1 MTKTREIKA
10 IERKIKVQ
18 DELIKE
24 SYRKRDEVVKSR
36 DQVQKDQLLEYFG
49 EVLTE
54 SGDEISV
61 SRDRVEFRRIDPTS
75 TSKWKKDI
83 LTLYFKSKDWRSS
96 EISEIDTSFYSTS
109 DNSLFELQRMVL
121 LGKVGEILMDH
132 SDDIIAGHNKITSDY
147 AGTLRKAEMAVQE
160 LELVLRAFG
169 KEIEDIENKVI
180 QDKIDTGCVEFKMRD
195 DNPRTLPN
203 LDIRWDWDLN
213 NIQKIE
219 ILSKTASGLSAN
231 IKVKRCF
238 KQYDY
243 DNEDEGVTKLIYQ
256 EDTFDKVRMSKINH
270 MISWNKEIIV

>member
-1 MTKTREIKA
+1 MKKTKEIKA
-10 IERKIKVQ
+10 IELKIKVQ
-18 DELIKE
+18 DKLIKE
-24 SYRKRDEVVKSR
+24 GYVSRDEIHKNR
-36 DQVQKDQLLEYFG
+36 DQSQKDQLMEYFG

-54 SGDEISV
+54 SGDEMNV

-75 TSKWKKDI
+75 TSKWKKEI

-96 EISEIDTSFYSTS
+96 EINQIDTSFYSTS
-109 DNSLFELQRMVL
+109 DNSLFELQRML
-121 LGKVGEILMDH
+121 LIGKVGEILIDH

-243 DNEDEGVTKLIYQ
+243 DNEDKGVTKLIYQ

>member
-1 MTKTREIKA
+1 MVKTREIKA

-24 SYRKRDEVVKSR
+24 SYLKRDEVIKSR

-61 SRDRVEFRRIDPTS
+61 SRDRVEFRRIDPSS

-121 LGKVGEILMDH
+121 LGKVGEILIDH
-132 SDDIIAGHNKITSDY
+132 SDDIIAGHNKIISDF
-147 AGTLRKAEMAVQE
+147 AGTLRKAEMANQE
-160 LELVLRAFG
+160 LELELRTFG
-169 KEIEDIENKVI
+169 KEIEDIEEKVI
-180 QDKIDTGCVEFKMRD
+180 QKKIATGIVKFKMRD

-203 LDIRWDWDLN
+203 LSIRWDWDLT
-213 NIQKIE
+213 NIEKIE

-243 DNEDEGVTKLIYQ
+243 DKEDQETTKLVYQ
-256 EDTFDKVRMSKINH
+256 EDTFDKVRMSKINNL
-270 MISWNKEIIV
+270 INWNKEIIV

>member
-1 MTKTREIKA
+1 MKKTKEIKA
-10 IERKIKVQ
+10 IELKIKVQ
-18 DELIKE
+18 DKLIKE
-24 SYRKRDEVVKSR
+24 GYVSRDEIHKNRNQS
-36 DQVQKDQLLEYFG
+36 QKDQLMEYFG

-54 SGDEISV
+54 SGDEMNV

-75 TSKWKKDI
+75 TSKWKKEI
-83 LTLYFKSKDWRSS
+83 LTLYLKTKDWRSS
-96 EISEIDTSFYSTS
+96 EINEIDTSFYSTS

-121 LGKVGEILMDH
+121 LGKVGEILIDH

-169 KEIEDIENKVI
+169 KEVEDIENKVI
-180 QDKIDTGCVEFKMRD
+180 QDKINTGCVEFKMRD

-203 LDIRWDWDLN
+203 LDIRWDWDLT
-213 NIQKIE
+213 NIEKIE

-243 DNEDEGVTKLIYQ
+243 DNEDQETTKLVYQ

-270 MISWNKEIIV
+270 MISWNKSIIV

>member
-1 MTKTREIKA
+1 MTKTREVKA

-24 SYRKRDEVVKSR
+24 SYRKRDEIIKSR
-36 DQVQKDQLLEYFG
+36 DQVHKDQLMEYFG

-54 SGDEISV
+54 PEDEMTV

-83 LTLYFKSKDWRSS
+83 LTLYFKNKDWRSS
-96 EISEIDTSFYSTS
+96 EINQIDTSFYSTS

-121 LGKVGEILMDH
+121 LGKVGEILIDH
-132 SDDIIAGHNKITSDY
+132 SDDIIAGHNKIISDF
-147 AGTLRKAEMAVQE
+147 AVTLREAEKANQE
-160 LELVLRAFG
+160 LELELRAFG
-169 KEIEDIENKVI
+169 KEIEDIEEKVI
-180 QDKIDTGCVEFKMRD
+180 QKKIATGIVKFKMRD

-203 LDIRWDWDLN
+203 LSIRWDWDLT
-213 NIQKIE
+213 NIEKIE

-243 DNEDEGVTKLIYQ
+243 DNEDQEITKLVYQ
-256 EDTFDKVRMSKINH
+256 EDTFDKVRMSKINN
-270 MISWNKEIIV
+270 MINWNKEIIV

>member
-24 SYRKRDEVVKSR
+24 SYRKRDEIIKNR
-36 DQVQKDQLLEYFG
+36 DQAHKDGLMEYFG

-54 SGDEISV
+54 KGDEISV
-61 SRDRVEFRRIDPTS
+61 SRSRVEFKRIDPTS
-75 TSKWKKDI
+75 TSKWKKEI

-96 EISEIDTSFYSTS
+96 EINEIETSFYSTS

-121 LGKVGEILMDH
+121 LGKVGEMLIDY
-132 SDDIIAGHNKITSDY
+132 SDDIIAGHNKIISDF
-147 AGTLRKAEMAVQE
+147 AVTLREAEKANQLLE
-160 LELVLRAFG
+160 LELRAFG
-169 KEIEDIENKVI
+169 KEIEDIEE
-180 QDKIDTGCVEFKMRD
+180 KIVQKKIATGTVKFKMRD

-203 LDIRWDWDLN
+203 LSIRWDWDLT
-213 NIQKIE
+213 NIEKIE

-238 KQYDY
+238 KQYNY
-243 DNEDEGVTKLIYQ
+243 DNADQETTELVYQ
-256 EDTFDKVRMSKINH
+256 EDTFDKVRMSKINN
-270 MISWNKEIIV
+270 MINWNKEIIV

>member
-1 MTKTREIKA
+1 MLKTKEVKA

-18 DELIKE
+18 DELIEE
-24 SYRKRDEVVKSR
+24 SYRKRDEIINNR
-36 DQVQKDQLLEYFG
+36 DQAHKDGVMEYFG

-61 SRDRVEFRRIDPTS
+61 SRDRVEFKRIDPTS
-75 TSKWKKDI
+75 TSKWKKEI
-83 LTLYFKSKDWRSS
+83 LTLYFKSKDWRTS
-96 EISEIDTSFYSTS
+96 EINQIDTSFYSTS

-121 LGKVGEILMDH
+121 LGKVGEILIDH
-132 SDDIIAGHNKITSDY
+132 SDDIIAGHNKIISDF
-147 AGTLRKAEMAVQE
+147 AGTLRKAEMANQE
-160 LELVLRAFG
+160 LELELRAFG
-169 KEIEDIENKVI
+169 KEIEDIEEKIVQKKIATGVI
-180 QDKIDTGCVEFKMRD
+180 KFRMRD

-203 LDIRWDWDLN
+203 LDIRWDWDLT
-213 NIQKIE
+213 NIEKIE

-243 DNEDEGVTKLIYQ
+243 DSEDQETTKLVYQ

-270 MISWNKEIIV
+270 MISWNKESIV

>member
-1 MTKTREIKA
+1 MKKTKEIKA
-10 IERKIKVQ
+10 IELKMKVQ
-18 DELIKE
+18 DKLIKE
-24 SYRKRDEVVKSR
+24 GYLKRDEILKNR
-36 DQVQKDQLLEYFG
+36 DQAYKDGLIEYFG

-54 SGDEISV
+54 SGDELQV

-109 DNSLFELQRMVL
+109 DNGLFELQRMIL
-121 LGKVGEILMDH
+121 LGRVGEILIDH
-132 SDDIIAGHNKITSDY
+132 SDDIIAGHNKIVSDY
-147 AGTLRKAEMAVQE
+147 AGILSEADMAVNE
-160 LELVLRAFG
+160 LNKGLRVFE
-169 KEIEDIENKVI
+169 KEIVIIENEII
-180 QDKIDTGCVEFKMRD
+180 QKKIDTGCVEFKMRD

-243 DNEDEGVTKLIYQ
+243 DNEDKGVTKLIYQ

>member
-1 MTKTREIKA
+1 MKKTKEIKA
-10 IERKIKVQ
+10 IELKIKVQ
-18 DELIKE
+18 DKLIKE
-24 SYRKRDEVVKSR
+24 GYVNRDEIHKNR
-36 DQVQKDQLLEYFG
+36 DQSQKDQLMEYFG

-54 SGDEISV
+54 SGDEMNV

-75 TSKWKKDI
+75 TSKWKKEI

-96 EISEIDTSFYSTS
+96 EINQIDTSFYSTS
-109 DNSLFELQRMVL
+109 DNSLFELQRML
-121 LGKVGEILMDH
+121 LIGKVGEILIDH
-132 SDDIIAGHNKITSDY
+132 SDDIIAGHNKIVSDY
-147 AGTLRKAEMAVQE
+147 AGTLRKADIAVNE
-160 LELVLRAFG
+160 LRVELTAFE
-169 KEIEDIENKVI
+169 KEIEVIEE
-180 QDKIDTGCVEFKMRD
+180 KIVQKKIATGIIKFKMKD

>member
-1 MTKTREIKA
+1 MKKTKEIKA
-10 IERKIKVQ
+10 IELKIKVQ
-18 DELIKE
+18 DKLIKE
-24 SYRKRDEVVKSR
+24 GYVSRDEIHKNR
-36 DQVQKDQLLEYFG
+36 DQSQKDQLMEYFG

-54 SGDEISV
+54 SGDEMNV

-75 TSKWKKDI
+75 TSKWKKEI

-96 EISEIDTSFYSTS
+96 EINQIDTSFYSTS
-109 DNSLFELQRMVL
+109 DNSLFELQRML
-121 LGKVGEILMDH
+121 LIGKVGEILIDH

-203 LDIRWDWDLN
+203 LDIRWDWDLT
-213 NIQKIE
+213 NIEKIE

-243 DNEDEGVTKLIYQ
+243 DNKDQETTKLIYQ

>member
-1 MTKTREIKA
+1 MLKTKEVKA

-18 DELIKE
+18 DELIEE
-24 SYRKRDEVVKSR
+24 SYRKRDEIINNR
-36 DQVQKDQLLEYFG
+36 DQAHKDGVMEYFG

-61 SRDRVEFRRIDPTS
+61 SRDRVEFKRIDPTS
-75 TSKWKKDI
+75 TSKWKKEI

-96 EISEIDTSFYSTS
+96 EINQIDTSFYSTS

-121 LGKVGEILMDH
+121 IGKVGEILIDH
-132 SDDIIAGHNKITSDY
+132 SDDIIAGHNKIISDF
-147 AGTLRKAEMAVQE
+147 AGTLRKAEMANQE
-160 LELVLRAFG
+160 LELELRAFG
-169 KEIEDIENKVI
+169 KEIEDIEE
-180 QDKIDTGCVEFKMRD
+180 KIVQKKIATGVVKFRMRD

-203 LDIRWDWDLN
+203 LDIRWDWDLT
-213 NIQKIE
+213 NIEKIE

-243 DNEDEGVTKLIYQ
+243 DSEDQETTKLVYQ

-270 MISWNKEIIV
+270 MINWNKEIIV